1 MLPCQFVYIYVQ
13 YKPDTF
19 LVFAVQVSNACGKLP
34 PNKFSSDGVSLEVP
48 ALKNP

>member
-13 YKPDTF
+13 YMPDTF
-19 LVFAVQVSNACGKLP
+19 LVFVF
-34 PNKFSSDGVSLEVP
+34 FSSDGVSLEVP